1 MSAQFSIEEVRSQ
14 FPALKR
20 TYNGKQVVYF
30 DGPGGSQV
38 LQSVID
44 TMSSYMAKGG
54 ANLHGQFPSSVETEE
69 HLENARQA
77 VADLVGASADEV
89 AFGQNSTT
97 LAFSIA
103 RSLGKTWCSEDN
115 IVVTEMDHRCNVDSW
130 VSAANDKNVDV
141 RFIPVDEEKLTL
153 NLSSLETIITSNTKL
168 VAVTLASNA
177 VGTIPDMRKIKERAR
192 EVGAVVVIDA
202 VHAAPHI
209 AINRDEIGADI
220 LLCSAYKF
228 FGPHVGIV
236 IIKKDLFEKLQ
247 VYKLNPAPTYI
258 PDKLETGTQNHE
270 ALASIPAVVDF
281 IASFGSGSSRRE
293 RIVSGFEVIGE
304 HEDRLATKIRD
315 GLSKHRKITLYQ
327 AGEET
332 RKTPTIAFTIEGF
345 HATNVCKWLAEEHSI
360 FAADGHFYATNL
372 ADKLGVNQNGGW
384 IRVGLAPYN
393 CEEEVDR
400 FLEAINNLISSQ
412 VTMK

>member
-44 TMSSYMAKGG
+44 AISSYMANGG

-69 HLENARQA
+69 HLANARKA
-77 VADLVGASADEV
+77 VADLLGASSDEV
-89 AFGQNSTT
+89 AFGQNSTS

-103 RSLGKTWCSEDN
+103 RSLSKTWGSEDN

-130 VSAANDKNVDV
+130 VSAANDKGVEI
-141 RFIPVDEEKLTL
+141 RFIPVEDKELTL
-153 NLSSLETIITSNTKL
+153 DTSNIDTIITSNTKL

-177 VGTIPDMRKIKERAR
+177 VGTITDMRKIKERAT

-228 FGPHVGIV
+228 FGPHVGMAV
-236 IIKKDLFEKLQ
+236 VKKALFEKLQ

-270 ALASIPAVVDF
+270 ALAAIPSVVDF
-281 IASFGSGSSRRE
+281 IASFGSGTTRRE

-304 HEDRLATKIRD
+304 HEDRLATKLRT

-327 AGEET
+327 AGENT
-332 RKTPTIAFTIEGF
+332 RKTPTIAFTIDGY
-345 HATNVCKWLAEEHSI
+345 HATDVCKWLAEKYSI
-360 FAADGHFYATNL
+360 FAADGHFYATTL
-372 ADKLGVNQNGGW
+372 ADKLGVNQKGGW

-393 CEEEVDR
+393 SDEEVDR
-400 FLEAINNLISSQ
+400 FLEAIDSLVSSKLS
-412 VTMK
+412 V